1 MTAARIG
8 RRLRAFALL
17 LGLPLLLG
25 AVPSSQ
31 ERYELDRIER
41 WLNDLDSLSAR
52 FVQFA
57 PNGGR
62 ATGELLFERPDKM
75 RLDYDPPSPVLI
87 VAKGWEVTYYDRK
100 LRQTSQMFTSQTPL
114 GFLLQDDIRFSGDVS
129 VTDFIKADGQIRV
142 TVIEAGA
149 ADEGSI
155 TLFFDQDP
163 LALRRWAVT
172 DPQGLTTHIVL
183 QDVELDRPIDDDLFR
198 LQEQRRGV
206 GVGRDD

>member
-1 MTAARIG
+1 MTAIARFC
-8 RRLRAFALL
+8 RLAAMVLAA
-17 LGLPLLLG
+17 PLLAG
-25 AVPSSQ
+25 AVPAD
-31 ERYELDRIER
+31 ERHELDRIER
-41 WLNDLDSLSAR
+41 WLNGLDSLSAR

-62 ATGELLFERPDKM
+62 ATGDLLFERPDKM
-75 RLDYDPPSPVLI
+75 RLDYDPPTPILI

-114 GFLLQDDIRFSGDVS
+114 GFLLQDDIRFSGDVT
-129 VTDFIKADGQIRV
+129 VTDFAKVDGVIRV
-142 TVIEAGA
+142 TVVETGD

-155 TLFFDQDP
+155 TLYFDDEP

-183 QDVELDRPIDDDLFR
+183 EDVELDRPIDDDLFR
-198 LQEQRRGV
+198 FREPRRGV
-206 GVGRDD
+206 GLGRDD